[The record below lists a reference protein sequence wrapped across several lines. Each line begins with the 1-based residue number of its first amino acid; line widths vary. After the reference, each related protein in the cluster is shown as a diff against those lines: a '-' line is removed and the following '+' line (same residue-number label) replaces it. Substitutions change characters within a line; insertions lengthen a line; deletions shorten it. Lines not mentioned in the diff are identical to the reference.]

1 MSRPQRQIFRHSLSA
16 IIAALTV
23 ISAPAVALCLD
34 ENSDENGHT
43 KDSLKTVKKNLAG
56 KKAVLLDVREK
67 GEWNR
72 GHLKQATLLPL
83 SQLSKAAGK
92 PKAMQQLVK
101 GLPKKKII
109 YCHCASGGRVLR
121 AAPILRKAGFTVR
134 ALSAGYGELVEEG
147 FEKAK

>member
-1 MSRPQRQIFRHSLSA
+1 MTRPHRQTSRRSLSA
-16 IIAALTV
+16 IIAAFT
-23 ISAPAVALCLD
+23 IICAPAVGLGFD
-34 ENSDENGHT
+34 DNSDENGHT

-56 KKAVLLDVREK
+56 KKAVLIDVRET

-92 PKAMQQLVK
+92 PKVMKQLVK

-147 FEKAK
+147 FKKAK